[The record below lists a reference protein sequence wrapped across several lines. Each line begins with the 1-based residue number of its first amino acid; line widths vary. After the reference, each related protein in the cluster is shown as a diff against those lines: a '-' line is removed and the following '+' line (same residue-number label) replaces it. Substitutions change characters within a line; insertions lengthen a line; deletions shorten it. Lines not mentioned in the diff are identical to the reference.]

1 MQFRFI
7 LLLSTMLGLICQ
19 AGDDTQYDG
28 QQNRE
33 IKGLSDVQISG
44 YLEGRGMGFAKA
56 AELNG
61 YPGPAHALDL
71 TEQLA
76 LTPQQ
81 RAKTQQLKDPMKE
94 AAILGAKLV
103 DAERQLDL
111 LFRQGEARD
120 EIMTPLVQQIGQLQ
134 AEIRL
139 VHLRAHLEMR
149 KVLTTDQINKYKQ
162 QRGYAAN

>member
-1 MQFRFI
+1 MKFRFI

-19 AGDDTQYDG
+19 AGGDTQYDG

>member
-1 MQFRFI
+1 MKVHWI
-7 LLLSTMLGLICQ
+7 LSVVTMLAFVCW
-19 AGDDTQYDG
+19 ADDASKYAG
-28 QQNRE
+28 QQKRE
-33 IKGLSDVQISG
+33 IKALSQVEMAG

-61 YPGPAHALDL
+61 YPGPVHALDL

-81 RAKTQQLKDPMKE
+81 RAKAQQLKDSMKE

-120 EIMTPLVQQIGQLQ
+120 EIVTPLVQQIGQLQ

-149 KVLTTDQINKYKQ
+149 KVLTADQINKYKQ
-162 QRGYAAN
+162 ERGYAAK